1 MFYVFV
7 SDKEK
12 EKTER
17 RGQRVEGW
25 MGLVMA
31 MVRDGSGIA
40 GSGEKEMKHE
50 RSLDPPWIYRGF
62 LVDLS

>member
-1 MFYVFV
+1 MFSV

-12 EKTER
+12 ERTER

-25 MGLVMA
+25 MGLVTA

-40 GSGEKEMKHE
+40 GVGKRK
-50 RSLDPPWIYRGF
+50 
-62 LVDLS
+62 